1 MFNLFRRNKTYIE
14 ISPSIVVF
22 TVFFLLSLY
31 FVFLIRNI
39 LLILLLSFILMVALS
54 PAVDKLEKKL
64 QSRII
69 GIIIVYILVIALIG
83 GFLAFLVPPL
93 ANQMVLMLKS
103 LNNPVLQQELS
114 NLKFSLQEISKFAQN
129 YGTSI
134 SAVFDVA
141 MTTFN
146 SFFTFLTLLVIS
158 FYLMID
164 EPNLHLKI
172 SWFTDDKKIIK
183 LFRNYIDDLKIQL
196 GGWVRGEI
204 ILMTSIGILTYFTLS
219 LLQIPFALPLALL
232 AAVLELLPNVGPT
245 LAAVPAV
252 IIAFFNINHLM
263 ALSVTAAYIII
274 QFFENNVLVPKILK
288 ENADVNPLI
297 SMLSILIGFKIGGV
311 MGGLLAIP
319 TYILMRTTYSYWRNN
334 KKKLSPDW

>member
-1 MFNLFRRNKTYIE
+1 M
-14 ISPSIVVF
+14 
-22 TVFFLLSLY
+22 
-31 FVFLIRNI
+31 FLIRNI

-134 SAVFDVA
+134 SAVFDIA

-172 SWFTDDKKIIK
+172 SWFTEDKKIIK

-204 ILMTSIGILTYFTLS
+204 ILMTAIGILTYFTLS

>member
-1 MFNLFRRNKTYIE
+1 M
-14 ISPSIVVF
+14 
-22 TVFFLLSLY
+22 
-31 FVFLIRNI
+31 FLIRNI